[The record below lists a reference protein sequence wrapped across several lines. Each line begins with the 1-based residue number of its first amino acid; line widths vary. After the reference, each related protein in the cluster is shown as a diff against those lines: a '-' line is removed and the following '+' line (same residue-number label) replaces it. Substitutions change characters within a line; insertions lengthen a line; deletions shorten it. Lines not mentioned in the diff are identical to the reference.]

1 MVDRFTNAGFYSA
14 VALAAINRLNLS
26 RLDLSSV
33 DYGLG
38 EKFAIMLFLLFS
50 ICFQSKGIYIFM
62 PNIEPVPAATVVLV
76 RESPQQE
83 DLEVLL
89 LLRNSKLAFH
99 GGHWVFPGGR
109 VDKADFQDS
118 ADGLEYPAAQ
128 RAAVRETS
136 EEAGIDILESQLVH
150 TAHWTT
156 PPNLARRFSTW
167 FFVCLL
173 TEAVKVNVDNQEIL
187 DHRWVSPSAALAEA
201 DSDLFVLP
209 RPTAVTLQDIAPYKS
224 ISALN
229 EYLNRGDIR
238 VFPDDSPYYRPAE
251 MGCDT

>member
-1 MVDRFTNAGFYSA
+1 
-14 VALAAINRLNLS
+14 
-26 RLDLSSV
+26 
-33 DYGLG
+33 
-38 EKFAIMLFLLFS
+38 
-50 ICFQSKGIYIFM
+50 M

-76 RESPQQE
+76 RESKRQD
-83 DLEVLL
+83 DLEILL

-109 VDKADFQDS
+109 VDPSDFQDG

-156 PPNLARRFSTW
+156 PPNMPRRFSTW
-167 FFVCLL
+167 FFVCLI
-173 TEAVKVNVDNQEIL
+173 TEPVMVNVDNQEIL

-209 RPTAVTLQDIAPYKS
+209 RPTMVTLQDIAPYKS

-238 VFPDDSPYYRPAE
+238 VFPDDSPYYRPSE
-251 MGCDT
+251 MGC

>member
-118 ADGLEYPAAQ
+118 ADGLEYP
-128 RAAVRETS
+128 
-136 EEAGIDILESQLVH
+136 
-150 TAHWTT
+150 
-156 PPNLARRFSTW
+156 RRFTLQLAS
-167 FFVCLL
+167 
-173 TEAVKVNVDNQEIL
+173 D
-187 DHRWVSPSAALAEA
+187 DSAASTESCFVADLCMLALVVCRPERHCRPLHFPEKVEHQA
-201 DSDLFVLP
+201 ETIHLVLP
-209 RPTAVTLQDIAPYKS
+209 FGR
-224 ISALN
+224 
-229 EYLNRGDIR
+229 
-238 VFPDDSPYYRPAE
+238 DDH
-251 MGCDT
+251 